1 MSKRRYYAIGC
12 LSNVFECYEFSVYS
26 YLAGIIATQFFAPG
40 NIQANLIKVFF
51 IFAISYLVK
60 PLGSFFWGYLGDYHG
75 KALVMRWSVVIMAV
89 PTFFIGL
96 LPTYQNIGNMSMVLL
111 LFLRLVQGFAVG
123 GELPGSACYMF
134 EAADE
139 KSKRFFCSLV
149 SASSML
155 GMLCGALVV
164 TILQLLLNDQQMQVW
179 GWRLPF
185 FLGLPLAV
193 IIYHVRRSMN
203 EQVKQSALPKSKYL
217 QTLFTKHWRAML
229 TVISLNTFVTASF
242 YLLFM
247 WMPVYLIY
255 YLHVPQ
261 NTAHLSSSLGLFFL
275 IIFTFFVGR
284 FSMDISRRAMVLAGL
299 IVVTISCYPLLRFMA
314 TSQGIGVY
322 FIQIALAFGLSLIK
336 GVVMEAMV
344 SRFDD
349 EIRCIGLSLSFTFS
363 MAIFGSLAPV
373 LAGYWINASGNLLAP
388 AFIISIACLFALPFS
403 VTSFLK
409 NK

>member
-1 MSKRRYYAIGC
+1 MSKHRYYAIGC

-40 NIQANLIKVFF
+40 NVQANLIKVFL

-75 KALVMRWSVVIMAV
+75 KAAVMRWSIVIMAI

-96 LPTYQNIGNMSMVLL
+96 LPNYQHIGHLSMVLL
-111 LFLRLVQGFAVG
+111 LLLRLVQGFAVG

-134 EAADE
+134 EAAGE

-164 TILQLLLNDQQMQVW
+164 TILQLILNDQQMHAW

-185 FLGLPLAV
+185 FLGLPLAF
-193 IIYHVRRSMN
+193 IIYYVRRSMN
-203 EQVKQSALPKSKYL
+203 EQVKQNTLPKSKYL
-217 QTLFTKHWRAML
+217 KTLFTKHWQAML

-255 YLHVPQ
+255 YLHVAQ
-261 NTAHLSSSLGLFFL
+261 NTAHVSSSLGLFFL
-275 IIFTFFVGR
+275 IIFTFIVGR
-284 FSMDISRRAMVLAGL
+284 FSTEISRRVMLIIGL
-299 IVVTISCYPLLRFMA
+299 LLVTLSSYPLLKLMA
-314 TSQGIGVY
+314 TSQGMSIY

-336 GVVMEAMV
+336 GVVMEAMT
-344 SRFDD
+344 SRFDHA
-349 EIRCIGLSLSFTFS
+349 IRCIGLSLSFTFS

-373 LAGYWINASGNLLAP
+373 LAGYWINSSGNLLAP
-388 AFIISIACLFALPFS
+388 AFIISIACFFALPFTVKLVKQS
-403 VTSFLK
+403 
-409 NK
+409 